1 MNIFLAMIPAFF
13 WGTTYAVT
21 QFTLSE
27 WPPLLLGFIRALPA
41 GLLLLALRPI
51 MPTRNQW
58 QPLVILSLVNIS
70 AFFAMIFLMAAT
82 LPAAI
87 SGVGMVSVPIFA
99 MIFQWLWFKNKPS
112 GIQIVSGFTLVGFAW
127 FLFDPNQIEL
137 GTTGLI
143 AMFCAIWCIIIGST
157 LTQKLSKDMHWWGVL
172 SWQLI
177 IGGAALGVVA
187 GAQWLFEPSAFE
199 AFTNQDI
206 SATNWFGIAWIII
219 LNTAVA
225 YGMYVW
231 LIRKMTIVEFTFSG
245 IANPIAGITG
255 GVLLMNETYS
265 HTQIGLMLGMI
276 LASLLPNFLNLWR
289 TKRRV
294 NKQETRTENT
304 QDSVPVSD

>member
-27 WPPLLLGFIRALPA
+27 WPPLLLGFIRAFPA
-41 GLLLLALRPI
+41 GLLLFALRPI
-51 MPTRNQW
+51 TPKRHQW

-99 MIFQWLWFKNKPS
+99 MVFQWLWFKHKPS
-112 GIQIVSGFTLVGFAW
+112 NIQMVSGVSLVSFAW
-127 FLFDPNQIEL
+127 FLFDPSQIEL

-157 LTQKLSKDMHWWGVL
+157 LTQQLSKDMHWWGVL

-177 IGGAALGVVA
+177 IGGTALGAAA
-187 GAQWLFEPSAFE
+187 GIQWWLDPFVFQAI
-199 AFTNQDI
+199 THHNI
-206 SATNWFGIAWIII
+206 SAMNWLGIAWIII
-219 LNTAVA
+219 LNTALA

-245 IANPIAGITG
+245 IANPIAGIAG
-255 GVLLMNETYS
+255 GVLLMNETYNN
-265 HTQIGLMLGMI
+265 TQVGLMLGMI

-289 TKRRV
+289 TKRRL
-294 NKQETRTENT
+294 NTQGAKTKNT
-304 QDSVPVSD
+304 QDNVPVSD